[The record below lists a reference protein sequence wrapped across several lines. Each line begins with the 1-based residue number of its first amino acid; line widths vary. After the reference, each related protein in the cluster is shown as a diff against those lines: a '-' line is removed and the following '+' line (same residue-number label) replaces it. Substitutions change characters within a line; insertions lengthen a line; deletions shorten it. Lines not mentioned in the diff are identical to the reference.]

1 MKPWR
6 QWQIEEINNKD
17 KLFPKRLAK
26 IKAAPEKLYYRG
38 NWDSKIFTKAIA
50 VVCSRS
56 MTKYGEMAVAKLIPG
71 LVRAGYTIVSGF
83 MYGVDTAAH
92 KACLAEGG
100 KTVAVVGGGLNQ
112 LTPVQNDKLY
122 SEVLDQSGLVISEYE
137 PEEKAQLWTF
147 PHRNRIVAGLSQAV
161 LVIEAGEGSGSLITA
176 KLGFDQKKPVLAVPG
191 PITASLSAGTNWLIR
206 NGAVAVTSANDILE
220 ELGEEMKA
228 SPKQLPLSLT
238 EIQRQIMDELD
249 KESLSADELVRIL
262 KYDVVVVGQALSD
275 LALKGLI
282 EEAGD
287 KYILNIK
294 DVD

>member
-1 MKPWR
+1 M
-6 QWQIEEINNKD
+6 
-17 KLFPKRLAK
+17 FPKRLRK
-26 IKAAPEKLYYRG
+26 ISQAPEKLYYRG
-38 NWDSKIFTKAIA
+38 VWDKNIFQKAIA
-50 VVCSRS
+50 VVGSRS
-56 MTKYGEMAVAKLIPG
+56 MTKYGEMAVQKLVPG

-100 KTVAVVGGGLNQ
+100 KTVAVLGGGLNR
-112 LTPVQNDKLY
+112 LTPVSNDKLY
-122 SEVLDQSGLVISEYE
+122 SEVLDKGGIIMSEYE
-137 PEEKAQLWTF
+137 PDEVAQLWTF
-147 PHRNRIVAGLSQAV
+147 PHRNKIVAGLSQAV

>member
-1 MKPWR
+1 MAWGSWK
-6 QWQIEEINNKD
+6 IEVMNRGD
-17 KLFPKRLAK
+17 KLFPKRLVK
-26 IKAAPEKLYYRG
+26 INQAPEKLYYRG
-38 NWDSKIFTKAIA
+38 NWDKKIFQKVIA
-50 VVCSRS
+50 VVGSRS

-92 KACLAEGG
+92 KACLEAGG
-100 KTVAVVGGGLNQ
+100 KTIAVLGGGLNR

-122 SEVLDQSGLVISEYE
+122 SEVLDKGGLVMSEYE
-137 PEEKAQLWTF
+137 PEEVAQLWTF
-147 PHRNRIVAGLSQAV
+147 PQRNRIVAGLSQAV

-191 PITASLSAGTNWLIR
+191 PITVSLSAGTNWLIR

-220 ELGEEMKA
+220 ELGEEMKTA
-228 SPKQLPLSLT
+228 VKQLPLSLT
-238 EIQRQIMDELD
+238 EMQRGIMEALA

-262 KYDVVVVGQALSD
+262 KYDVVLVGQALSD

-282 EEAGD
+282 EESGD
-287 KYILNIK
+287 KYILNLK

>member
-1 MKPWR
+1 MRPWGS
-6 QWQIEEINNKD
+6 WEIKVIHAGD
-17 KLFPKRLAK
+17 KLFPKRLRK
-26 IKAAPEKLYYRG
+26 INQAPEKLYYRG
-38 NWDSKIFTKAIA
+38 NWDQKIFKKSIA
-50 VVCSRS
+50 VVGSRS

-92 KACLAEGG
+92 KTCLAAGG
-100 KTVAVVGGGLNQ
+100 KTVAVLGGGLNQ

-122 SEVLDQSGLVISEYE
+122 SEVSDQSGLVISEYE

-191 PITASLSAGTNWLIR
+191 PITTSLSAGTNWLIR
-206 NGAVAVTSANDILE
+206 NGAVLVTSANEILE
-220 ELGEEMKA
+220 ELGEEVTVKA
-228 SPKQLPLSLT
+228 KQLPLNLT
-238 EIQRQIMDELD
+238 EIERAIMDQLS
-249 KESLSADELVRIL
+249 KESLSVDELVRMIKL
-262 KYDVVVVGQALSD
+262 DVVRVGQALSD

-287 KYILNIK
+287 KYILGFKNA
-294 DVD
+294 D